1 MEAQYI
7 IVLAAQGRTVLT
19 TPFPTI
25 ALVVVFVLVVL
36 SLDAPFGDP
45 SSYNLKPAKED
56 HAIPF

>member
-19 TPFPTI
+19 TPVPTI

-36 SLDAPFGDP
+36 SLDAPFGD
-45 SSYNLKPAKED
+45 LL
-56 HAIPF
+56 HTI